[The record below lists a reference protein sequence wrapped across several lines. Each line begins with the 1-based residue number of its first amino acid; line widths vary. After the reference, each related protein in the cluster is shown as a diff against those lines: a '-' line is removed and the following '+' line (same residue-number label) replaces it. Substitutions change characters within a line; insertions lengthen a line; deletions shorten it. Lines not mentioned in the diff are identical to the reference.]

1 MFGQRKIKMAL
12 KECFDR
18 MEKKTEE
25 TTKGITEETRDSNIW
40 LIISITVI
48 LITIVIIG
56 VIIGVIVVVNR
67 SNNKVRK
74 QSPKA
79 KREKSSVKSQS
90 SSKPSDS
97 IDEIARNLKP
107 GQKFRVLRFKSEVLE
122 KEMLSRKK

>member
-1 MFGQRKIKMAL
+1 MKMAL

-25 TTKGITEETRDSNIW
+25 TIQKTTKGITEETRDSNIW

-67 SNNKVRK
+67 SNNKVKK

-79 KREKSSVKSQS
+79 KREKSSDKSQS

-122 KEMLSRKK
+122 KEMLSPKK